1 MAGELKNKFV
11 YQLILSASQVL
22 LPLISYPYITRILG
36 PVNFGKINYVDSLSQ
51 LFMIFAAFG
60 IPFYAIREIAVVR
73 NNTVKRA
80 ALIQEM
86 VLLHSL
92 FALLAA
98 VIFIILTISQWHLNL
113 LLYLFALA
121 NIILSAFSFEWY
133 LQGMEAFRFAA
144 IRTIIVR
151 MGMLIAFFLLI
162 RNATDYPYYS
172 GIFTAGFLLIALTN
186 GYKVAKDNHFV
197 QQPLQLRKHLR
208 PLGHFFLT
216 TSAISIYIYFDT
228 ILLQQLT
235 HNEQA
240 VGYYTTIIKLV
251 KICLVVLLTVGS
263 VLMPRLS
270 YLASIGN
277 TSAVKIHLD
286 KSLLFIVTLGIPI
299 SAGLYLLAPEI
310 IAVIAGEAFLPA
322 VPVMRILALLPL
334 TIGLSNLFCF
344 QTLIPFKKEKLFL
357 VAVVIGGIAS
367 VALNLLLIPN
377 LAEQG
382 AAWANMITEIIIS
395 IITGWYA
402 YKIIQFS
409 IPRRVIVQTVVTC
422 LLFVPLIFLCRS
434 VFNSSFNIL
443 MAAISCCVL
452 LYGVLQYFL
461 FRNAAVRET
470 IVFVIQ
476 TLKPKL

>member
-11 YQLILSASQVL
+11 YQLILSGSQVL

-36 PVNFGKINYVDSLSQ
+36 PVNLGKINYVDFLSQ
-51 LFMIFAAFG
+51 LFIIFAAFG

-73 NNTVKRA
+73 NDAVKRA

-92 FALLAA
+92 FTLLAA
-98 VIFIILTISQWHLNL
+98 VIFIMLTINQWNYNL

-121 NIILSAFSFEWY
+121 NIMMSAFSFEWY

-144 IRTIIVR
+144 IRTVVVR
-151 MGMLIAFFLLI
+151 IGMLVALFLLI
-162 RNATDYPYYS
+162 KNAQDYPYYS
-172 GIFTAGFLLIALTN
+172 GIFTAGFLLQALTN

-197 QQPLQLRKHLR
+197 QQPLQLHKHLR
-208 PLGHFFLT
+208 PLWHFFLT

-228 ILLQQLT
+228 IMLQLLT

-270 YLASIGN
+270 FLVSTGN
-277 TSAVKIHLD
+277 TSAVKLHLD

-310 IAVIAGEAFLPA
+310 IVVIAGEAFLPA
-322 VPVMRILALLPL
+322 VPVMKILALLPL
-334 TIGLSNLFCF
+334 AIGLSNLFCF

-367 VALNLLLIPN
+367 VALNLLLIPY

-402 YKIIQFS
+402 YQIIQFS
-409 IPRRVIVQTVVTC
+409 ISPRVIIQTVVTC

-434 VFNSSFNIL
+434 VFNSSLYIL
-443 MAAISCCVL
+443 LAAISCCVL
-452 LYGVLQYFL
+452 VYGVLQYLL
-461 FRNAAVRET
+461 FRNVAVRET
-470 IVFVIQ
+470 VAFVIQ
-476 TLKPKL
+476 TLKPT

>member
-11 YQLILSASQVL
+11 YQLILSGSQVL

-36 PVNFGKINYVDSLSQ
+36 PINIGKINYVDFLSQ
-51 LFMIFAAFG
+51 LFIIFAAFG
-60 IPFYAIREIAVVR
+60 IPFYAIREIAVVK
-73 NNTVKRA
+73 NHAVKRA
-80 ALIQEM
+80 TLIQEM
-86 VLLHSL
+86 VILHSL
-92 FALLAA
+92 FALLAS
-98 VIFIILTISQWHLNL
+98 VIFILLTISQWNQNL

-144 IRTIIVR
+144 IRTILIRIV
-151 MGMLIAFFLLI
+151 MLVAFFLLI
-162 RNATDYPYYS
+162 KNAPDYPYYS
-172 GIFTAGFLLIALTN
+172 GIFTVGFLLMALIN

-208 PLGHFFLT
+208 PLWHFFLT

-228 ILLQQLT
+228 ILLQHLT

-270 YLASIGN
+270 FLASTGDI
-277 TSAVKIHLD
+277 SSVKIHLD

-322 VPVMRILALLPL
+322 VPVMKILALLPL
-334 TIGLSNLFCF
+334 AIGLSNLFCF
-344 QTLIPFKKEKLFL
+344 QTLIPFKREKIFL
-357 VAVVIGGIAS
+357 KSVVIGGIAS
-367 VALNLLLIPN
+367 VALNLFLIPY

-382 AAWANMITEIIIS
+382 AAWANIITEIIIA

-409 IPRRVIVQTVVTC
+409 IPLRIITQTVITC

-434 VFNSSFNIL
+434 VFNSSLNIL
-443 MAAISCCVL
+443 LAAISGCVL
-452 LYGVLQYFL
+452 LYGALQYYL

-470 IVFVIQ
+470 FAFVIH
-476 TLKPKL
+476 TLKFKM

>member
-11 YQLILSASQVL
+11 YQLILSGTQVL

-36 PVNFGKINYVDSLSQ
+36 PVNLGKINYVDFLGQ
-51 LFMIFAAFG
+51 LFIIFAAFG
-60 IPFYAIREIAVVR
+60 IPVYAIREIAVVR
-73 NNTVKRA
+73 NDVAKRT

-86 VLLHSL
+86 LLLHSL

-98 VIFIILTISQWHLNL
+98 VIFISVTIGQWSLSP
-113 LLYLFALA
+113 LLYTFALA
-121 NIILSAFSFEWY
+121 NILLSAYSFEWY

-144 IRTIIVR
+144 IRTIVVR
-151 MGMLIAFFLLI
+151 IGMLAAFFLLI
-162 RNATDYPYYS
+162 KNARDYPYYS
-172 GIFTAGFLLIALTN
+172 GIFTAGFLLMAVIN
-186 GYKVAKDNHFV
+186 GYKVVRDNHFV
-197 QQPLQLRKHLR
+197 KQPLQLRKHLR
-208 PLGHFFLT
+208 PLWHFFLT

-251 KICLVVLLTVGS
+251 KICLVVLLAVGS

-270 YLASIGN
+270 FLASTGN
-277 TSAVKIHLD
+277 TAAIKTHLD

-299 SAGLYLLAPEI
+299 CAGLYLLAPEI

-322 VPVMRILALLPL
+322 VPVMKILALLPL
-334 TIGLSNLFCF
+334 AIGLSNLFCF
-344 QTLIPFKKEKLFL
+344 QTLIPFNKEKIFL
-357 VAVVIGGIAS
+357 RSVVIGGITS
-367 VALNLLLIPN
+367 VALNILLIPY

-382 AAWANMITEIIIS
+382 AAWANIITEIIIS
-395 IITGWYA
+395 LITGWYA

-409 IPRRVIVQTVVTC
+409 ISPRVIVQTIITC
-422 LLFVPLIFLCRS
+422 LLFAPLILLCRS
-434 VFNSSFNIL
+434 VFSSPLYIL
-443 MAAISCCVL
+443 LAAISCCVVL
-452 LYGVLQYFL
+452 FGVLQYFL

-470 IVFVIQ
+470 MAFAFQ
-476 TLKPKL
+476 TLKPKS

>member
-1 MAGELKNKFV
+1 M
-11 YQLILSASQVL
+11 
-22 LPLISYPYITRILG
+22 PLISYPYITRILG
-36 PVNFGKINYVDSLSQ
+36 PVNLGKINYVDFLSQ
-51 LFMIFAAFG
+51 LFIIFAAFG
-60 IPFYAIREIAVVR
+60 IPFYAIREIAVER
-73 NNTVKRA
+73 NDAVKRA
-80 ALIQEM
+80 ALIQEI
-86 VLLHSL
+86 VSLHSL

-144 IRTIIVR
+144 IRTIVVR

-162 RNATDYPYYS
+162 RTPADYPYYS
-172 GIFTAGFLLIALTN
+172 GIFTAGFLLLAVTN

-216 TSAISIYIYFDT
+216 TSAISISIYFDT
-228 ILLQQLT
+228 ILLHQLT

-240 VGYYTTIIKLV
+240 VGYYTTLIKLI
-251 KICLVVLLTVGS
+251 KICLVILLTVGS

-270 YLASIGN
+270 FLASTGDL
-277 TSAVKIHLD
+277 SSVKIHLD

-299 SAGLYLLAPEI
+299 SVGLYLLAPEI
-310 IAVIAGEAFLPA
+310 IAVITGEAFLPA
-322 VPVMRILALLPL
+322 VPVMKILAFLPL

-382 AAWANMITEIIIS
+382 AAWANIITEIIIS

-409 IPRRVIVQTVVTC
+409 IPRRVIIQTVVTC

-443 MAAISCCVL
+443 MAAIGCCVL

>member
-1 MAGELKNKFV
+1 M
-11 YQLILSASQVL
+11 

-36 PVNFGKINYVDSLSQ
+36 PVNLGKINYVDFLSQ
-51 LFMIFAAFG
+51 LFIIFAAFG
-60 IPFYAIREIAVVR
+60 IPFYAIREIAVLR
-73 NNTVKRA
+73 NDAVKRA

-98 VIFIILTISQWHLNL
+98 VIFIILTISQWDFNL

-121 NIILSAFSFEWY
+121 NIMLSAFSFEWY

-144 IRTIIVR
+144 IRTVVVR
-151 MGMLIAFFLLI
+151 IGMLVALFLLI
-162 RNATDYPYYS
+162 KNAQDYPYYS
-172 GIFTAGFLLIALTN
+172 GIFTAGFLLQALTN

-197 QQPLQLRKHLR
+197 QQPIQLHKHLR
-208 PLGHFFLT
+208 PLWHFFLT

-228 ILLQQLT
+228 ILLQLLT

-270 YLASIGN
+270 FLVSTGN
-277 TSAVKIHLD
+277 TSAVKLHLD
-286 KSLLFIVTLGIPI
+286 KSLLFLVTLGIPI

-310 IAVIAGEAFLPA
+310 IVVIAGEAFLPA
-322 VPVMRILALLPL
+322 VPVMKILALLPL
-334 TIGLSNLFCF
+334 AIGLSNLFCF

-367 VALNLLLIPN
+367 VALNLLLIPY

-402 YKIIQFS
+402 YQIIQFS
-409 IPRRVIVQTVVTC
+409 ISPRVIIQTVVTC

-434 VFNSSFNIL
+434 VFSSSFTIL
-443 MAAISCCVL
+443 LAAIGCCVL
-452 LYGVLQYFL
+452 LYGVLQYLL
-461 FRNAAVRET
+461 FRNVAVRET
-470 IVFVIQ
+470 VEFVIQ

>member
-11 YQLILSASQVL
+11 YQLILSGSQVL

-36 PVNFGKINYVDSLSQ
+36 PVNLGKINYVDFLSQ
-51 LFMIFAAFG
+51 LFIIFAAFG
-60 IPFYAIREIAVVR
+60 IPFYAIREIAVLR
-73 NNTVKRA
+73 NDAVKRA

-98 VIFIILTISQWHLNL
+98 VIFIILTISQWDFNL

-121 NIILSAFSFEWY
+121 NIMLSAFSFEWY

-144 IRTIIVR
+144 IRTVVVR
-151 MGMLIAFFLLI
+151 IGMLVALFLLI
-162 RNATDYPYYS
+162 KNASDYPYYS
-172 GIFTAGFLLIALTN
+172 GIFTAGFLLQALTN

-197 QQPLQLRKHLR
+197 QQPIQLHKHLR
-208 PLGHFFLT
+208 PLWHFFLT

-228 ILLQQLT
+228 ILLQLLT

-270 YLASIGN
+270 FLVSTGN
-277 TSAVKIHLD
+277 TSAVKLHLD
-286 KSLLFIVTLGIPI
+286 KSLLFLVTLGIPI
-299 SAGLYLLAPEI
+299 SAGLYLLSPEI
-310 IAVIAGEAFLPA
+310 IVVIAGEAFLPA
-322 VPVMRILALLPL
+322 VPVMKILALLPL
-334 TIGLSNLFCF
+334 AIGLSNLFCF

-367 VALNLLLIPN
+367 VALNLLLIPY

-402 YKIIQFS
+402 YQIIQFS
-409 IPRRVIVQTVVTC
+409 ISPRVIIQTVVTC

-434 VFNSSFNIL
+434 VFSSSFTIL
-443 MAAISCCVL
+443 LAAIGCCVL
-452 LYGVLQYFL
+452 LYGVLQYLL
-461 FRNAAVRET
+461 FRNVAVRET
-470 IVFVIQ
+470 VEFVIQ

>member
-1 MAGELKNKFV
+1 M
-11 YQLILSASQVL
+11 

-36 PVNFGKINYVDSLSQ
+36 PVNLGKINYVDFLSQ
-51 LFMIFAAFG
+51 LFIIFAAFG
-60 IPFYAIREIAVVR
+60 IPFYAIREIAVLR
-73 NNTVKRA
+73 NDAVKRA

-98 VIFIILTISQWHLNL
+98 VIFIILTISQWDFNL

-121 NIILSAFSFEWY
+121 NIMLSAFSFEWY

-144 IRTIIVR
+144 IRTVVVR
-151 MGMLIAFFLLI
+151 IGMLVALFLLI
-162 RNATDYPYYS
+162 KNASDYPYYS
-172 GIFTAGFLLIALTN
+172 GIFTAGFLLQALTN

-197 QQPLQLRKHLR
+197 QQPIQLHKHLR
-208 PLGHFFLT
+208 PLWHFFLT

-228 ILLQQLT
+228 ILLQLLT

-270 YLASIGN
+270 FLVSTGN
-277 TSAVKIHLD
+277 TSAVKLHLD
-286 KSLLFIVTLGIPI
+286 KSLLFLVTLGIPI
-299 SAGLYLLAPEI
+299 SAGLYLLSPEI
-310 IAVIAGEAFLPA
+310 IVVIAGEAFLPA
-322 VPVMRILALLPL
+322 VPVMKILALLPL
-334 TIGLSNLFCF
+334 AIGLSNLFCF

-367 VALNLLLIPN
+367 VALNLLLIPY

-402 YKIIQFS
+402 YQIIQFS
-409 IPRRVIVQTVVTC
+409 ISPRVIIQTVVTC

-434 VFNSSFNIL
+434 VFSSSFTIL
-443 MAAISCCVL
+443 LAAIGCCVL
-452 LYGVLQYFL
+452 LYGVLQYLL
-461 FRNAAVRET
+461 FRNVAVRET
-470 IVFVIQ
+470 VEFVIQ

>member
-1 MAGELKNKFV
+1 MAGELKNKFI

-36 PVNFGKINYVDSLSQ
+36 PVNLGKINYVDFLSQ
-51 LFMIFAAFG
+51 LFIIFAAFG

-73 NNTVKRA
+73 NHAVKRA
-80 ALIQEM
+80 TLIQEM
-86 VLLHSL
+86 VILHSL
-92 FALLAA
+92 FALLAS
-98 VIFIILTISQWHLNL
+98 VIFILLTISQWNQNL

-144 IRTIIVR
+144 IRTILIR
-151 MGMLIAFFLLI
+151 IGMLVAFFLLI
-162 RNATDYPYYS
+162 KNAPDYPYYS
-172 GIFTAGFLLIALTN
+172 GIYTVGFLLMALIN
-186 GYKVAKDNHFV
+186 GFKITRDNQFV
-197 QQPLQLRKHLR
+197 KQPLQLSRHLR
-208 PLGHFFLT
+208 PLWHFFLT

-228 ILLQQLT
+228 ILLQHLT

-270 YLASIGN
+270 FLASTGDI
-277 TSAVKIHLD
+277 SSVKIHLD

-322 VPVMRILALLPL
+322 VPVMKILALLPL
-334 TIGLSNLFCF
+334 AIGLSNLFCF
-344 QTLIPFKKEKLFL
+344 QTLIPFKKEKIFL

-367 VALNLLLIPN
+367 VTLNLFLIPY

-382 AAWANMITEIIIS
+382 AAWANIITEIIIA

-409 IPRRVIVQTVVTC
+409 IAPRIITQTVITC

-434 VFNSSFNIL
+434 VFNSSLNIL
-443 MAAISCCVL
+443 LAAISGCVL
-452 LYGVLQYFL
+452 LYGALQYFL

-470 IVFVIQ
+470 FAFVIH
-476 TLKPKL
+476 TLKFKL

>member
-11 YQLILSASQVL
+11 YQLILSGSQVL

-36 PVNFGKINYVDSLSQ
+36 PVNLGKINYVDFLGQ
-51 LFMIFAAFG
+51 LFIIFAAFG

-73 NNTVKRA
+73 NDAGKRA

-98 VIFIILTISQWHLNL
+98 VIFILVTIGQWNSSP
-113 LLYLFALA
+113 LLYVFALA
-121 NIILSAFSFEWY
+121 NILLSAYSFEWY

-144 IRTIIVR
+144 IRTIVVR
-151 MGMLIAFFLLI
+151 IGMLVALFLLI
-162 RNATDYPYYS
+162 KNVRDYPYYS
-172 GIFTAGFLLIALTN
+172 GIFTAGFLLMAVFN
-186 GYKVAKDNHFV
+186 GYKVVRDNHFV
-197 QQPLQLRKHLR
+197 KQPLQLRKHLR
-208 PLGHFFLT
+208 PLWHFFLT

-228 ILLQQLT
+228 ILLQQIT

-251 KICLVVLLTVGS
+251 KICLVVLLALGS

-270 YLASIGN
+270 FLASTGN
-277 TSAVKIHLD
+277 TTAIKMHLN

-322 VPVMRILALLPL
+322 VPVMKILALLPL
-334 TIGLSNLFCF
+334 AIGLSNLFCF
-344 QTLIPFKKEKLFL
+344 QTLIPFNKERIFL
-357 VAVVIGGIAS
+357 RSVIVGGITS
-367 VALNLLLIPN
+367 VLLNILLIPH

-382 AAWANMITEIIIS
+382 AAWANIITEVIIS

-402 YKIIQFS
+402 YKIIRFS
-409 IPRRVIVQTVVTC
+409 IAPRVIVQTIITC
-422 LLFVPLIFLCRS
+422 LLFAPIILVCRS
-434 VFNSSFNIL
+434 VFSSPLYIL
-443 MAAISCCVL
+443 LAAISCCVL
-452 LYGVLQYFL
+452 IYGVLQYFL

-470 IVFVIQ
+470 MAFVLQ
-476 TLKPKL
+476 TIKPKS